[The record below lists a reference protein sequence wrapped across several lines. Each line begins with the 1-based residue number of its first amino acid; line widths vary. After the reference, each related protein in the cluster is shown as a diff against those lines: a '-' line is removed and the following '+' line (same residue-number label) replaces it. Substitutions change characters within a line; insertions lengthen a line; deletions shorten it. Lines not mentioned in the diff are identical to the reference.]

1 MGRSIGPNAHWA
13 DSMAQWPNN
22 YPVPCNYVGNV
33 GNILT
38 ALLKYILYHRRV
50 HPRDCEISQL
60 ASIYIL
66 NLPPYIHSWSVDG
79 LQLDHPTYRGNTS
92 IGYDK
97 DASTNKVQFY
107 SEK

>member
-1 MGRSIGPNAHWA
+1 M
-13 DSMAQWPNN
+13 
-22 YPVPCNYVGNV
+22 
-33 GNILT
+33 
-38 ALLKYILYHRRV
+38 RRV

-92 IGYDK
+92 LGYDE